1 MENENIELPQNINSN
16 YKDNQ
21 RIDKI
26 KQEQRENLEDE
37 KFEDGFSKIKSRKK
51 N

>member
-26 KQEQRENLEDE
+26 KQEQREKWLEIYYDYY
-37 KFEDGFSKIKSRKK
+37 
-51 N
+51 